1 MSTTLTAMAKLIGT
15 PLLGAGLVLG
25 GALVTAG
32 PAAASTS
39 SVVGSDLR
47 PPAPDAPGLQR
58 IDDRE
63 PGYYPTSP
71 APDALGGK
79 QSQHQSG
86 AGHSSRWP
94 DRDPGYYPTSP
105 AHQSDGSGSESH
117 KPGSRG
123 SARH

>member
-1 MSTTLTAMAKLIGT
+1 MVSQGHNRKHNDNREIAHMNTTLMTMAKLIGT

-25 GALVTAG
+25 GAFVTAA

-39 SVVGSDLR
+39 SVVGSDSR
-47 PPAPDAPGLQR
+47 PPAPDTLDLQR

-71 APDALGGK
+71 A
-79 QSQHQSG
+79 
-86 AGHSSRWP
+86 
-94 DRDPGYYPTSP
+94 RDPGYYPTSP
-105 AHQSDGSGSESH
+105 AHQSVGNGSESQQ
-117 KPGSRG
+117 PSGRG